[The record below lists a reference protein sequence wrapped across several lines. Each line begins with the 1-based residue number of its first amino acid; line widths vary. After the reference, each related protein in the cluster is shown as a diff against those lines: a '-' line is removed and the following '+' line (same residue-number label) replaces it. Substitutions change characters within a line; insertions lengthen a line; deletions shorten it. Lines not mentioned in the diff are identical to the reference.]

1 MNNYILP
8 NYNRI
13 DLNFIHGNGAWLYTK
28 NAKYLDFSS
37 GIAVNCLGHAN
48 KKLIK
53 ALQSQA
59 NKLWHTSNLFRI
71 SEQEKLAK
79 KLCDN
84 SFADKA
90 FFCNSGAEA
99 TEGIVKMVRRYHFA
113 MGEKKRRNIIVLNNA
128 FHGRT
133 VTGIQAGY
141 NQTHREGFLGKE
153 NCDCGFSRLSM
164 NKIDIL
170 EKKINSSTAAILF
183 EPIQGE
189 GGINTFSR
197 DFFVK
202 VKKLCKKHKILLAF
216 DEVQSGI
223 ARTGKLFSHEW
234 YGVSPDIMG
243 LAKGLGGGFP
253 VGAVLMTNKVARGMV
268 AGTHGSTFGGN
279 QLACSVALAVI
290 NEVSKKSFLSKV
302 YSKGLYLKKKLEK
315 MKIDFP
321 DEILSIKGKGL
332 LLGIELRNPPN
343 LLCDLARKKKLLLV
357 PAANNVIRLLPP
369 LNIKKDE
376 IKIALEIIEKC
387 FREINE

>member
-113 MGEKKRRNIIVLNNA
+113 MGEKKKRRNIIVLNNA

-141 NQTHREGFLGKE
+141 NKTHREGFLGKE
-153 NCDCGFSRLSM
+153 NCDCGFSRLSI
-164 NKIDIL
+164 NEINIL
-170 EKKINSSTAAILF
+170 EKKLIVLLQLYYLNLYKEKEVLILF
-183 EPIQGE
+183 
-189 GGINTFSR
+189 
-197 DFFVK
+197 
-202 VKKLCKKHKILLAF
+202 
-216 DEVQSGI
+216 
-223 ARTGKLFSHEW
+223 
-234 YGVSPDIMG
+234 
-243 LAKGLGGGFP
+243 
-253 VGAVLMTNKVARGMV
+253 
-268 AGTHGSTFGGN
+268 
-279 QLACSVALAVI
+279 
-290 NEVSKKSFLSKV
+290 
-302 YSKGLYLKKKLEK
+302 
-315 MKIDFP
+315 
-321 DEILSIKGKGL
+321 
-332 LLGIELRNPPN
+332 
-343 LLCDLARKKKLLLV
+343 
-357 PAANNVIRLLPP
+357 
-369 LNIKKDE
+369 
-376 IKIALEIIEKC
+376 
-387 FREINE
+387 